1 MEDRKSGIEKLKK
14 YETYD
19 EFLKDMEKSVKHSS
33 PLSYL
38 KWFFITLAL
47 LIGSSVVFGL
57 LLNLLFCTS
66 IY

>member
-1 MEDRKSGIEKLKK
+1 MEDLKKGIEKLKM

-57 LLNLLFCTS
+57 LLNLLF
-66 IY
+66 